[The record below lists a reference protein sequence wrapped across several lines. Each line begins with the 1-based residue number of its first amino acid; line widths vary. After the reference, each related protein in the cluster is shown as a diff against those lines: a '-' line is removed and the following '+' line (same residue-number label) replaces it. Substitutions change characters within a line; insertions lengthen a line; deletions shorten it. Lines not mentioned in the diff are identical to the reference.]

1 MYNVTAKPNTKII
14 RILSEYRKSS
24 IPSSPEKVCVC
35 VCGGGGGCL
44 LEGGSLIEDFT
55 EITKFKT

>member
-24 IPSSPEKVCVC
+24 ITPPRGLLVSSPFKDGLNRDRGR
-35 VCGGGGGCL
+35 GG
-44 LEGGSLIEDFT
+44 LI
-55 EITKFKT
+55 

>member
-35 VCGGGGGCL
+35 VCVGGGGGL
-44 LEGGSLIEDFT
+44 LIRGRELNRGFYGNHQV
-55 EITKFKT
+55 